1 MVPQTFSQET
11 DPNDVSR
18 MRKRIIR
25 MKKEYIILTTII
37 AALSVYLILRN
48 PDRTHYQ
55 LPKLPKIAKTD
66 ISKIEISSQD
76 TTISLNKKD
85 SKWRLEPKGY
95 LADTNRVENMLD
107 IIEKLTV
114 TTLVSES
121 KNYSRYNLDV
131 SNKIAVKAW
140 AGDRLRRDF
149 EVGKAATSYRHTFV
163 KLAGDDRVYHGRG
176 NFRDR
181 FDETVDEL
189 RDKTVLSFDQAKIEE
204 IHITKGEQEMA
215 FVRTEAPVEVGGDE
229 ETDAEPPPY
238 TEAQTV
244 WQTPD
249 GKEGDETLLGRLLAA
264 LSNLKCEKYI
274 DDLKKEDLSN
284 PICIIQLKGAEE
296 YTVSIFAKVDE
307 DAKDYPT
314 ISSGNEYPFLLPK
327 WQADNLMKDPAEM
340 LKKQPPST
348 ELTFAPSSPASA

>member
-1 MVPQTFSQET
+1 
-11 DPNDVSR
+11 
-18 MRKRIIR
+18 MRKRIVR
-25 MKKEYIILTTII
+25 MKKEYIILLAII
-37 AALSVYLILRN
+37 AALSVYLIVRN

-55 LPKLPKIAKTD
+55 LPQLPKMVKTE

-85 SKWRLEPKGY
+85 NKWHLEPEGY
-95 LADTNRVENMLD
+95 LADKTRVENMLD

-121 KNYSRYNLDV
+121 KNYSRYNLDD

-140 AGDRLRRDF
+140 AGDRLRRHF

-163 KLAGDDRVYHGRG
+163 KLAGDDSVYHGRG

-181 FDETVDEL
+181 FDQTVDEL
-189 RDKTVLSFDQAKIEE
+189 RDNTVLSFDQAEIQE
-204 IHITKGEQEMA
+204 IHITRGEQEMA
-215 FVRTEAPVEVGGDE
+215 FVRTEAPVELSADE
-229 ETDAEPPPY
+229 ETDAESPPS
-238 TEAQTV
+238 TEAQMV

-274 DDLKKEDLSN
+274 DDFKKEDFSN
-284 PICIIQLKGAEE
+284 PICIIQLRGAEE

-307 DAKDYPT
+307 DAKDYPA
-314 ISSGNEYPFLLPK
+314 ISSGNQYPFLLPQ
-327 WQADNLMKDPAEM
+327 WQADNLMKEPAEM
-340 LKKQPPST
+340 LRKELPST
-348 ELTFAPSSPASA
+348 ELSLAPSSPASA